1 MKQVLEKIKEV
12 RLNSHLIDIE
22 YAISVFSKKK
32 KQMIFILDNG
42 ISINQGVFED
52 LKICRENKLQDLVGK
67 IESIEQIKDSND
79 YYLGFYLRNESDLNL
94 CNFKERLDVLST
106 LFLKKMLNY
115 EYLVPDRNSIIFNKK
130 EVLLVPFKNEDEE
143 IVYYSSMDKKDSI
156 KWLK

>member
-52 LKICRENKLQDLVGK
+52 LKICKENKLQDLVGK

-94 CNFKERLDVLST
+94 CNFKERLDVLSS

-143 IVYYSSMDKKDSI
+143 IVYYSAMDKKDPI

>member
-52 LKICRENKLQDLVGK
+52 LKICRENKLHDLVGK

-79 YYLGFYLRNESDLNL
+79 YYLGFYLRNESDLNI
-94 CNFKERLDVLST
+94 CNFKERLDVLSS

-143 IVYYSSMDKKDSI
+143 IVYYSAMDKKDSI

>member
-94 CNFKERLDVLST
+94 CNFKERLDVLSS

-143 IVYYSSMDKKDSI
+143 IVYYSAMDKKDSI

>member
-52 LKICRENKLQDLVGK
+52 LKICKENKLQDLVGK

-94 CNFKERLDVLST
+94 CNFKERLDVLSS

-143 IVYYSSMDKKDSI
+143 IVYYSAMDKKDSI